1 MGRLSLVI
9 LIVLTTAASAQ
20 QPQTWRVQ
28 ESRAPNDS
36 VTEVTLLLGADS
48 EIQTRGGPVRPTL
61 MVRCT
66 EGRTELGVY
75 TGPYQPSATH
85 RQSVR
90 YRLDRSA
97 PVVAEWNESQGY
109 RALFHPHPRFLL
121 FDVAIARV
129 MLFEFTDY
137 EGARVLVTFPTAG
150 LREHLP
156 RVARACGW
164 ENELPN

>member
-1 MGRLSLVI
+1 MARLTLLI
-9 LIVLTTAASAQ
+9 LGSITTAASAQ

-28 ESRAPNDS
+28 ESRSPTDS
-36 VTEVTLLLGADS
+36 VTEVTLLLGAES
-48 EIQTRGGPVRPTL
+48 EIHTRGNPVRPTL

-75 TGPYQPSATH
+75 TGPYQPSETH

-121 FDVAIARV
+121 FDLAITRV

-137 EGARVLVTFPTAG
+137 EGTRVLVRFPTAG

-164 ENELPN
+164 ESELPN

>member
-1 MGRLSLVI
+1 MVRLALLFLSA
-9 LIVLTTAASAQ
+9 LTTAASAQ
-20 QPQTWRVQ
+20 QPQNWRVQ
-28 ESRAPNDS
+28 ESRSPTDS
-36 VTEVTLLLGADS
+36 VTEITLLLGAES

-75 TGPYQPSATH
+75 TGPYQPSETH

-109 RALFHPHPRFLL
+109 RALFHPRPRFLL
-121 FDVAIARV
+121 FDLAITRV
-129 MLFEFTDY
+129 MLFEFTNY
-137 EGARVLVTFPTAG
+137 EGTRVLVRFATGG

-156 RVARACGW
+156 RVASACGW
-164 ENELPN
+164 ENELPS